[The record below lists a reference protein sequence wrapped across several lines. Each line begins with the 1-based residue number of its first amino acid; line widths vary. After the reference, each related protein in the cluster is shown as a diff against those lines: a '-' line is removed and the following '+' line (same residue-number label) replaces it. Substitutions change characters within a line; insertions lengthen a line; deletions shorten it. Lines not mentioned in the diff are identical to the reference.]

1 MPSPV
6 IHYCIANKILQSIK
20 LDRSLFIIGSFAPDA
35 HNQTREGRRK
45 SHFQKINM
53 DYDILAFKNKYMIG
67 EFNDFVL
74 GYYCHLVADTMS
86 FNNFNLQYLQGE
98 SEEEKSNRIK
108 MCYDDYSVL
117 NSKLIKHYQFTK
129 ENILISKFSCIE
141 EIRAEQLSSIISQ
154 FQQNFEHIGKE
165 EILSI
170 LNFKF
175 VINEIND
182 IAEKCVVDI
191 RDLRKK

>member
-6 IHYCIANKILQSIK
+6 IHYCIANKILKLIN
-20 LDRSLFIIGSFAPDA
+20 LDRNLFIAGNFAPDA

-53 DYDILAFKNKYMIG
+53 DYDILAFKNKYMMG

-74 GYYCHLVADTMS
+74 GYYCHLIADTMS
-86 FNNFNLQYLQGE
+86 FNNFDLQYLQGE
-98 SEEEKSNRIK
+98 SEEEKSKKVK
-108 MCYDDYSVL
+108 MCYDDYYIL

-129 ENILISKFSCIE
+129 ENILIPEFIYIK
-141 EIRAEQLSSIISQ
+141 EIHAEQLSSIINQ
-154 FQQNFEHIGKE
+154 FQQNFDYMGKE

-170 LNFKF
+170 LKFKF
-175 VINEIND
+175 VLNEIND

-191 RDLRKK
+191 RDLRKT

>member
-6 IHYCIANKILQSIK
+6 IHYCIANKILKLIN
-20 LDRSLFIIGSFAPDA
+20 LDRNLFIIGNFAPDA

-45 SHFQKINM
+45 SHFQKINT
-53 DYDILAFKNKYMIG
+53 DYDILAFKNKYMMS

-86 FNNFNLQYLQGE
+86 FHNFDLQYLQNE
-98 SEEEKSNRIK
+98 SEEDKSKKVK
-108 MCYDDYSVL
+108 MCYDDYYIL
-117 NSKLIKHYQFTK
+117 NSKLINHYQFAK
-129 ENILISKFSCIE
+129 ENILISEFLCIK
-141 EIRAEQLSSIISQ
+141 EIQTEGLSSIISE
-154 FQQNFEHIGKE
+154 FQQNFDYMGE
-165 EILSI
+165 EETLLI

-175 VINEIND
+175 VLNEIND

-191 RDLRKK
+191 RDLRKT

>member
-6 IHYCIANKILQSIK
+6 IHYCIANKILQSIN
-20 LDRSLFIIGSFAPDA
+20 LDRNLFIIGSFAPDA

-45 SHFQKINM
+45 SHFQKINT
-53 DYDILAFKNKYMIG
+53 DYDIVAFKNKYMIG

-86 FNNFNLQYLQGE
+86 FHNFDLQYLQGG
-98 SEEEKSNRIK
+98 SEEEKSKKVK
-108 MCYDDYSVL
+108 MCYDDYYIL

-129 ENILISKFSCIE
+129 KSILIPEFLCTK
-141 EIRAEQLSSIISQ
+141 EIHAEQLSSIISQ
-154 FQQNFEHIGKE
+154 FQQNFDHIGKE

-170 LNFKF
+170 LNFEF
-175 VINEIND
+175 VLNEIND

-191 RDLRKK
+191 RNLRKI